1 MDTLSGDFH
10 PFLITIAIGLTIM
23 ASYTGLD
30 LFTLIK
36 RSKKNKMLLY
46 LGGSISMGVGI
57 WVMNFIGLIAADF
70 SRFSSYHIPLTI
82 LSIIIGIAFSGIAFI
97 PLFGREMRT
106 FHLFLG
112 SLFLT
117 SAVLAI
123 HVISIFAMN
132 LSLEYNIPLLV
143 FSGLLLF
150 GSFLFSFWI
159 LFSSKTYSKS
169 NQAWLKPISAL
180 IISAA
185 IVEGHFLLKRASTII
200 STELGKWVN

>member
-10 PFLITIAIGLTIM
+10 PFLITITIGLTIM

-106 FHLFLG
+106 FHLFCTARPG
-112 SLFLT
+112 S
-117 SAVLAI
+117 
-123 HVISIFAMN
+123 
-132 LSLEYNIPLLV
+132 ERPW
-143 FSGLLLF
+143 GL
-150 GSFLFSFWI
+150 
-159 LFSSKTYSKS
+159 Y
-169 NQAWLKPISAL
+169 
-180 IISAA
+180 
-185 IVEGHFLLKRASTII
+185 
-200 STELGKWVN
+200 